1 MIKEIYTLL
10 LKKYGYQNWWPVHKG
25 TDTFLEI
32 SIGAILTQNTNWK
45 NVEKVLENLIEADL
59 LNWDSLN
66 QITEEQLAYYIKP
79 AGFYRQKSRTIKLF
93 VGAVKGLKKE
103 EITRDLLLSIK
114 GIGKETADS
123 ILLYALE
130 RPYFVIDA
138 YTKRIFSRIGICDKK
153 VSYDDLQTLIQ
164 NSLPEDINLY
174 KEYHAL
180 LVEHAKRHCKKEP
193 VCLNCPLENICAK
206 IIVSHKRF

>member
-1 MIKEIYTLL
+1 MIKEIYSLL

-45 NVEKVLENLIEADL
+45 NVEKALENLIKANL
-59 LNWDSLN
+59 LDWNSLN

-79 AGFYRQKSRTIKLF
+79 AGFYRQKSKTIKRF
-93 VGAVKGLKKE
+93 VQTVKGIKKE

-130 RPYFVIDA
+130 RPYFVVDA

-153 VSYDDLQTLIQ
+153 VSYDDLQILIQ
-164 NSLPEDINLY
+164 SSLPKDINLY

-180 LVEHAKRHCKKEP
+180 LVEHAKTHCRKKP

-206 IIVSHKRF
+206 II

>member
-1 MIKEIYTLL
+1 MIKEIYSLL

-45 NVEKVLENLIEADL
+45 NVEKALENLIKANL
-59 LNWDSLN
+59 LDWNSLN

-79 AGFYRQKSRTIKLF
+79 AGFYRQKSKTIKRF
-93 VGAVKGLKKE
+93 VQTVKGLKKE

-130 RPYFVIDA
+130 RPYFVVDA

-153 VSYDDLQTLIQ
+153 VSYDDLQILIQ
-164 NSLPEDINLY
+164 SSLPKDINLY

-180 LVEHAKRHCKKEP
+180 LVEHAKTHCRKKP

-206 IIVSHKRF
+206 II